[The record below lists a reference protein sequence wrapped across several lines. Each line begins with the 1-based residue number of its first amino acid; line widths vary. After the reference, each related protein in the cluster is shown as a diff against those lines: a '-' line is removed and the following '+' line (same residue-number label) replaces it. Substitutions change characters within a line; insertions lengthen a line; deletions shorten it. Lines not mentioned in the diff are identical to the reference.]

1 MNKRDKKKLII
12 SYKNIS
18 HEIIEAI
25 KDQYPEGFQIYIKK
39 IEIGPE
45 KFFHAFEVE
54 TDDTLYLVKVDVKI
68 DTKGA
73 LDRDG
78 ELVFDVPDIDEHLK
92 DADIIADS
100 EEEED
105 DEPKPKSKRKKN
117 DDDDLDDDDDDDE

>member
-18 HEIIEAI
+18 HDIIEAI

-39 IEIGPE
+39 IELGPE

-92 DADIIADS
+92 DDDIIADS
-100 EEEED
+100 DDDDEED
-105 DEPKPKSKRKKN
+105 IKSKNKKKRN
-117 DDDDLDDDDDDDE
+117 DDDNDGDDDDDE